1 MFFLK
6 CLNRTSWDDDDMTPA
21 RKSTW
26 DLPTPRVYNTQESGD
41 LSTRRPTPAHRYNTW
56 AKDRKR
62 TGATPL
68 PGKGLYYLIYN
79 FQYCN
84 FYVTS
89 PPPPLPNKVV
99 RFGLD

>member
-1 MFFLK
+1 
-6 CLNRTSWDDDDMTPA
+6 MTPA

-26 DLPTPRVYNTQESGD
+26 DLPTPHVYNTQESGD

-68 PGKGLYYLIYN
+68 PGKGVYYPSDTIFNIVIFMWQALSY
-79 FQYCN
+79 
-84 FYVTS
+84 
-89 PPPPLPNKVV
+89 PLPKKVD